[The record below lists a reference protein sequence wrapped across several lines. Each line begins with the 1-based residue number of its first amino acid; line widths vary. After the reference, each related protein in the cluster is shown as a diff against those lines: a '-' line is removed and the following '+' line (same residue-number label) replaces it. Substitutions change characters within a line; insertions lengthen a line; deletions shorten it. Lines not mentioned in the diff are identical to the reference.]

1 MGTSTSNEAP
11 DQICKSNMCVYVFNN
26 DKDVKYIIT
35 KHSIQCTLLAESFL
49 LKVIKKTKIFKI
61 LYKFYKFV
69 NKPQ

>member
-49 LKVIKKTKIFKI
+49 LKVIKKQKSLKYYTNFIN
-61 LYKFYKFV
+61 L
-69 NKPQ
+69 